1 MSEPTSSPPPSSP
14 PAVSEPAAN
23 AAGAAAHRRFVLVL
37 AVGISVLFF
46 LTVRRFL
53 MPLVLGAMMA
63 GLASPLFDRLERRWR
78 GRRNLAAAATLA
90 LLAVLVLL
98 PSLALLGAV
107 ANQAIKIGQT
117 ALPWAQEQLAQ
128 PTVLEQ
134 RMIERFPALAQLT
147 PYRGQLIDAA
157 GSALQR
163 VGEFLVGSLSA
174 LTKGTAIFVLHFM
187 LFLYALYFFLRDG
200 RAMLDDL
207 FELTPLTPAER
218 ASLLE
223 RLAAVSRALLR
234 GTFVI
239 GILQG
244 GLAALAMWAAG
255 IPDAL
260 FWFFLMAVLSIL
272 PGLGTFLVWGPAA
285 VYLLAHGET
294 AAALLLTLW
303 CAAVVG
309 SIDNVL
315 RPRLVGSGAQMSDLM
330 VLLSTLGGL
339 VYFGAAGFIVGPLV
353 AALFI
358 TVWGFYRETLRE
370 RLETPPAPGA
380 G

>member
-1 MSEPTSSPPPSSP
+1 MSEQ
-14 PAVSEPAAN
+14 AAPDPRV
-23 AAGAAAHRRFVLVL
+23 AFHRRFVLAL
-37 AVGISVLFF
+37 AAAVSVLFF

-63 GLASPLFDRLERRWR
+63 GLAYPLFVRVERRCR

-98 PSLALLGAV
+98 PSIALLGAV

-134 RMIERFPALAQLT
+134 QAIERFPGLAQLT
-147 PYRGQLIDAA
+147 PYRGQLLEAA

-163 VGEFLVGSLSA
+163 LGEFLVGSLSA
-174 LTKGTAIFVLHFM
+174 LTKGTAIFLLHFL
-187 LFLYALYFFLRDG
+187 LFLYALFFFLRDG
-200 RAMLDDL
+200 PTMIDGVFA
-207 FELTPLTPAER
+207 LTPLSPEEK
-218 ASLLE
+218 E
-223 RLAAVSRALLR
+223 RLLARLGAVSRALLR

-244 GLAALAMWAAG
+244 GLAAVALWAAG

-272 PGLGTFLVWGPAA
+272 PGIGTFLVWGPAA
-285 VYLLAHGET
+285 VYLVVQGET
-294 AAALLLTLW
+294 LAALLLTLW
-303 CAAVVG
+303 CGAVVG
-309 SIDNVL
+309 SIDNLL
-315 RPRLVGSGAQMSDLM
+315 RPRLVGSGAQLSDLM

-339 VYFGAAGFIVGPLV
+339 AYFGAAGFLVGPLLAGV
-353 AALFI
+353 FI
-358 TVWGFYRETLRE
+358 TVWGFYRETFRDHLHA
-370 RLETPPAPGA
+370 PAPA
-380 G
+380 AVAAEAAP